1 MKTNADKFNA
11 IMSQLELQTKINK
24 GLITSITLLQQELKD
39 VSRIAQSFG
48 KVPNSYIDKDGGT
61 GERST

>member
-1 MKTNADKFNA
+1 MKTNADKFDA

-48 KVPNSYIDKDGGT
+48 EVSNSCINKNGGT
-61 GERST
+61 GESST